1 MALKSFLSVRD
12 IVNSRFHRN
21 KTTSFLFKNKNK
33 EKYLLAERESV
44 CRFRLAC
51 LVVVDVDSFLYD
63 FLIFSRFFF
72 GMKTEGI
79 GG

>member
-33 EKYLLAERESV
+33 EKYLLAERECV
-44 CRFRLAC
+44 CVVLDW
-51 LVVVDVDSFLYD
+51 LV
-63 FLIFSRFFF
+63 
-72 GMKTEGI
+72 
-79 GG
+79 